1 MKEVGLT
8 TLLLD
13 VLSDMAANM
22 PESESQRR
30 QAELVKRAFEDIL
43 KERDALNKVCSILLH
58 FTLHRGHQRSPCSSQ
73 VLKKSEGNNER
84 VQHTLKINEQ
94 KMQGLKM
101 QVTGL
106 QEEVRKQ
113 QQQLQ
118 RLEVEKE
125 GYNKEAMDTKHRCI
139 EQVGDTAHGVLC
151 SVSCTPPSMNW

>member
-1 MKEVGLT
+1 ML
-8 TLLLD
+8 
-13 VLSDMAANM
+13 
-22 PESESQRR
+22 
-30 QAELVKRAFEDIL
+30 L
-43 KERDALNKVCSILLH
+43 KEKSICALNKVRSILLH

-94 KMQGLKM
+94 KM

-151 SVSCTPPSMNW
+151 SVSCTPPSMYW